1 MDANTAIALATLVVG
16 IATLVVGIA
25 TLVVTTI
32 ATIHQ
37 IKQKQ

>member
-1 MDANTAIALATLVVG
+1 MDVNTVIALATLIV
-16 IATLVVGIA
+16 AIA

>member
-16 IATLVVGIA
+16 IATLVVTI
-25 TLVVTTI
+25 I